1 MDIGTITKHLNAI
14 KRTCL
19 FCNSNEELAERTG
32 VPSLA
37 NNNNFDKVGSD
48 KRVATFMSFNKEYQE
63 YSSSMKVE
71 LMDFM
76 EMYNETSEFYK
87 KNELGSSKSISTK
100 EAILDIIGCIFFSQG
115 LPKDKKVCKFIS
127 MIYEHKTDTIIQ
139 PHINIPLLLLI
150 IYKIIPT
157 YTSKSGN
164 VSDISLDY
172 AKLKELSYECYERFS
187 ITDDRTMLKVFEKR
201 FGITDEKT
209 APSKLNRIALIT
221 LFESVINNIYNTV
234 NTGSLLDCYRYF
246 DIEGIWVDRQ
256 NKDIVYVIEEN
267 NPYYQMS
274 IFHLG
279 KTTATY
285 ALYALVIYERSDGC
299 LLLET
304 THPRGRARKVLHEKV
319 GSLDTSSHY
328 VKFDDEDYPEKI
340 ELQDI
345 IRHPNYDFNVS
356 KLFRLTE
363 EEAEEVNRRIES
375 LEQKDK
381 YEQYQSEYIPDS
393 YIHAITRE
401 FIYISTPNLEDG
413 RLYRVPRDRYSD
425 KGLLSINIDDSC
437 GEAVLA
443 RKGPFLAFE
452 KIGLYIDIR
461 TDEKMKAAGV
471 ECVKPD
477 EII

>member
-127 MIYEHKTDTIIQ
+127 MIYEHKTDTIIH
-139 PHINIPLLLLI
+139 PDVNIPLLLLI

-172 AKLKELSYECYERFS
+172 AKLKALSSECYERFS
-187 ITDDRTMLKVFEKR
+187 ITDDWTMLEVFERR

-209 APSKLNRIALIT
+209 TPSKLNRMALIT

-246 DIEGIWVDRQ
+246 DIEGIWADRQ
-256 NKDIVYVIEEN
+256 NKDIVYVI
-267 NPYYQMS
+267 
-274 IFHLG
+274 
-279 KTTATY
+279 
-285 ALYALVIYERSDGC
+285 
-299 LLLET
+299 
-304 THPRGRARKVLHEKV
+304 
-319 GSLDTSSHY
+319 
-328 VKFDDEDYPEKI
+328 
-340 ELQDI
+340 
-345 IRHPNYDFNVS
+345 
-356 KLFRLTE
+356 
-363 EEAEEVNRRIES
+363 
-375 LEQKDK
+375 
-381 YEQYQSEYIPDS
+381 
-393 YIHAITRE
+393 
-401 FIYISTPNLEDG
+401 
-413 RLYRVPRDRYSD
+413 
-425 KGLLSINIDDSC
+425 
-437 GEAVLA
+437 
-443 RKGPFLAFE
+443 
-452 KIGLYIDIR
+452 
-461 TDEKMKAAGV
+461 
-471 ECVKPD
+471 
-477 EII
+477 